1 MLYARNYDLPHYT
14 IKKIRN
20 WEIKLCFCFTKG
32 DISPSLYF
40 IGKYIFKAIKN
51 NDKAQAQVKLWAHLK
66 LLSKELEQNVY
77 IYLFCKEGT
86 INEKYNTS
94 GF

>member
-1 MLYARNYDLPHYT
+1 MT
-14 IKKIRN
+14 
-20 WEIKLCFCFTKG
+20 CFCFTKG

-40 IGKYIFKAIKN
+40 IGKYIFEGIKN
-51 NDKAQAQVKLWAHLK
+51 IDNVLTKLKLKLSYVLWAHLK
-66 LLSKELEQNVY
+66 VLSEELEPNVY